1 MCSPHHSQFLKRLVL
16 FQEGLYWVLV
26 LGRCPMPA
34 VQARLA
40 ARVEMANTN
49 AGTADPVVSERSK
62 HALTI

>member
-1 MCSPHHSQFLKRLVL
+1 MCSPHHSQFLERLVL

-26 LGRCPMPA
+26 LGRCLMPA

-40 ARVEMANTN
+40 ARVEIANTN